1 VSEVFTAWFCQAGY
15 RATDWRDIMSNI
27 NGRDSRPGELGAVS
41 IKTVLALV
49 IVAVVAF
56 GVIKIA
62 PVYIE
67 QQRVVHDVNELA
79 RVAAVRGWKDDR
91 INQDIKRISVEY
103 SLPDNGIN
111 FVGKSEKGVQIAV
124 TYQRSIDLLVTTYEW
139 KVDHTVIGKDL

>member
-1 VSEVFTAWFCQAGY
+1 
-15 RATDWRDIMSNI
+15 MSNI
-27 NGRDSRPGELGAVS
+27 IGRDTHRGERGAVS
-41 IKTVLALV
+41 IKTVLALL

-67 QQRVVHDVNELA
+67 QQRVVHEVNELA
-79 RVAAVRGWKDDR
+79 RVAAVRGWKDDK

-103 SLPDNGIN
+103 TLPDNGIN
-111 FVGKSEKGVQIAV
+111 FVGKSEKGVQINVA
-124 TYQRSIDLLVTTYEW
+124 YQRNIDLLVTTYEW